1 MASMI
6 SKQKNIE
13 RLIARCENILS
24 GKAQFQGKEWKLAK
38 VSKLRP
44 VSCISGNSST
54 RPPAHL
60 PNFTP
65 SHMHTLTH
73 AHSMWLLLMIR
84 SKNWRSIQG
93 LSFSKWKKFL
103 GQLKIRT

>member
-1 MASMI
+1 MI

-44 VSCISGNSST
+44 VSFISGNSST
-54 RPPAHL
+54 RPRAHPPTL
-60 PNFTP
+60 PP
-65 SHMHTLTH
+65 HTCTH
-73 AHSMWLLLMIR
+73 THPHTHTHTQYVAALDDQIKELEKYPR
-84 SKNWRSIQG
+84 SE
-93 LSFSKWKKFL
+93 
-103 GQLKIRT
+103 

>member
-44 VSCISGNSST
+44 VSFISGNSST
-54 RPPAHL
+54 RPHAHPPTL
-60 PNFTP
+60 PLT
-65 SHMHTLTH
+65 HAHTHTLTH
-73 AHSMWLLLMIR
+73 AHTQYVAALDDQIKELEKYPR
-84 SKNWRSIQG
+84 SE
-93 LSFSKWKKFL
+93 
-103 GQLKIRT
+103 

>member
-44 VSCISGNSST
+44 VSFISGNSST
-54 RPPAHL
+54 RPRAH
-60 PNFTP
+60 PPTP
-65 SHMHTLTH
+65 PLTH
-73 AHSMWLLLMIR
+73 AHTHPHT
-84 SKNWRSIQG
+84 
-93 LSFSKWKKFL
+93 
-103 GQLKIRT
+103 RTHTVCSCS